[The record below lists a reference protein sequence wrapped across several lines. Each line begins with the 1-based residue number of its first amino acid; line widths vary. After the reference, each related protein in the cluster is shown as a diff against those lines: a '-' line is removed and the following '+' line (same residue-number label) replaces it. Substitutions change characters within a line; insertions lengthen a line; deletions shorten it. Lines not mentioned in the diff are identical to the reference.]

1 MAAPGAEG
9 TIVVVAGGDPVLPA
23 ERAWVPGDAV
33 VIAADS
39 GLDHAHALGLR
50 ADVAVGDFDS
60 VSPRALER
68 AEADGTRLER
78 HPAAKDATD
87 LELAL
92 DAAAAHGPERI
103 VVLGGHGGRV
113 DHLLA
118 NAALLAAD
126 RYASVEVV
134 AHMGGATLTVVRSS
148 AEVRGAPG
156 ELVSLLALHQPAS
169 GVRTHGLL
177 YPLSGE
183 DLLPG
188 STRGVSNELLASP
201 AQVSLASGVLLVVQ
215 PGSIGTHHLQRT
227 TP

>member
-9 TIVVVAGGDPVLPA
+9 TIVVVAGGDPVLPP
-23 ERAWVPGDAV
+23 ERAWVPDDAV
-33 VIAADS
+33 VIAAGADL
-39 GLDHAHALGLR
+39 GRAHAHGLR
-50 ADVAVGDFDS
+50 ADVAAGDFDS
-60 VSPRALER
+60 VSPRALAR
-68 AEADGTRLER
+68 AEADGTRIER

-92 DAAAAHGPERI
+92 DAAIARGPERI

-118 NAALLAAD
+118 NASLLTAD

-134 AHMGGATLTVVRSS
+134 AHMGGATLTVVRST
-148 AEVRGAPG
+148 AEVRGVPG
-156 ELVSLLALHQPAS
+156 ELVSLLALHRPAA
-169 GVRTHGLL
+169 GVTTDGLL
-177 YPLSGE
+177 YPLAGE

-188 STRGVSNELLASP
+188 STRGVSNELVASS
-201 AQVSLASGVLLVVQ
+201 ARVSLTSGVLLVVQ

>member
-9 TIVVVAGGDPVLPA
+9 TIVVVTGGDPVLPS
-23 ERAWVPGDAV
+23 ERAWVPEGAL

-50 ADVAVGDFDS
+50 VDVAIGDLDS
-60 VSPRALER
+60 VTPQALAR
-68 AEADGTRLER
+68 AEAGGTRIER

-92 DAAAAHGPERI
+92 DAALARSPERV

-118 NAALLAAD
+118 NAALLTAD
-126 RYASVEVV
+126 RYATLEVV
-134 AHMGGATLTVVRSS
+134 AHMGGATLTVVRSET
-148 AEVRGAPG
+148 EVEGAPG
-156 ELVSLLALHQPAS
+156 ELVSLLALHRPAT
-169 GVRTHGLL
+169 GVTTDGLL

-188 STRGVSNELLASP
+188 STRGVSNELVASP
-201 AQVSLASGVLLVVQ
+201 ASVSLASGVLLVVQ

-227 TP
+227 L

>member
-1 MAAPGAEG
+1 MAAPSAKG

-23 ERAWVPGDAV
+23 ERAWVPDEAT

-50 ADVAVGDFDS
+50 VDVVVGDLDS
-60 VSPRALER
+60 VTPRALAR
-68 AEADGTRLER
+68 AEADGARIER

-87 LELAL
+87 LELAM
-92 DAAAAHGPERI
+92 DAANATGPARI

-118 NAALLAAD
+118 NAALLPAD
-126 RYASVEVV
+126 RYAAAEVV
-134 AHMGGATLTVVRSS
+134 AHMGGATLTVVRSE
-148 AEVRGAPG
+148 AEVLGAPG
-156 ELVSLLALHQPAS
+156 ELVSLLALHRPAT
-169 GVRTHGLL
+169 GVTTHGLL

-188 STRGVSNELLASP
+188 STRGVSNELVASP
-201 AQVSLASGVLLVVQ
+201 ARVSLSTGVLLVVQ

-227 TP
+227 P

>member
-126 RYASVEVV
+126 RKSVV
-134 AHMGGATLTVVRSS
+134 
-148 AEVRGAPG
+148 
-156 ELVSLLALHQPAS
+156 
-169 GVRTHGLL
+169 
-177 YPLSGE
+177 
-183 DLLPG
+183 
-188 STRGVSNELLASP
+188 
-201 AQVSLASGVLLVVQ
+201 
-215 PGSIGTHHLQRT
+215 
-227 TP
+227 

>member
-9 TIVVVAGGDPVLPA
+9 TIVVVAGGDPVLPS
-23 ERAWVPGDAV
+23 ERAWVPPGAV

-50 ADVAVGDFDS
+50 VDVAVGDFDS
-60 VSPRALER
+60 VTPQALAR
-68 AEADGTRLER
+68 AEADGTRIED

-92 DAAAAHGPERI
+92 DAAAARSPERV
-103 VVLGGHGGRV
+103 VVLGGHGGRI

-118 NAALLAAD
+118 NAALLSSD
-126 RYASVEVV
+126 RYAAVDVV
-134 AHMGGATLTVVRSS
+134 AHMGGASLTVVRSE
-148 AEVRGAPG
+148 AEVQGARG
-156 ELVSLLALHQPAS
+156 ELVSLLALHRPAT
-169 GVRTHGLL
+169 GVTTRGLL

-188 STRGVSNELLASP
+188 STRGVSNELVGSP
-201 AQVSLASGVLLVVQ
+201 ARVSLTAGVLLVVQ
-215 PGSIGTHHLQRT
+215 PGSIGTHHLQRKT
-227 TP
+227 